1 MLDNIY
7 IELTRK
13 FNSGKIRAIISSGQ
27 AVVLYKVSVMS
38 KDGDW
43 ILREE
48 KEALSHI
55 LSVLS
60 DYGAV
65 YRFGAPLDIRWMRF
79 GWSSHFEFMHE
90 NVRIRTDFCT
100 RPPRISATDLE
111 SIWVNQK
118 ESDIPL
124 IGLRPLIELKKTNR
138 ERDYAVIG
146 ELSRLISDE
155 REQLLV
161 SRSARD
167 ILRIAEQ
174 FPDAFQNAQTIRPC
188 LVAANQGREA
198 LEIELDAERRHLM
211 KANEERLQNY
221 MQAASIWR
229 KEWRT
234 VKKEVDGCP
243 LAKAHQH
250 ICKKA
255 EDLLPM
261 NISELL

>member
-1 MLDNIY
+1 MADNIY

-48 KEALSHI
+48 PETLYHI
-55 LSVLS
+55 LNVLG

-65 YRFGAPLDIRWMRF
+65 YRFGAPLDIRWLHS

-100 RPPRISATDLE
+100 QPPRIGPKELE
-111 SIWVNQK
+111 SIWDSQK
-118 ESDIPL
+118 KSDIPL
-124 IGLRPLIELKKTNR
+124 IGLHSLIELKKTNR

-146 ELSRLISDE
+146 ELSRLIPDE

-174 FPDAFQNAQTIRPC
+174 FPDEFQEAQIVRPC
-188 LVAANQGREA
+188 LAAANQGREA
-198 LEIELDAERRHLM
+198 LEAELDAERRRLM
-211 KANEERLQNY
+211 KVNEERLRSY
-221 MQAASIWR
+221 MQSASAWR
-229 KEWRT
+229 EEWRT
-234 VKKEVDGCP
+234 VKKEVEGSS
-243 LAKAHQH
+243 LLEAHKH
-250 ICKKA
+250 ICKRA
-255 EDLLPM
+255 EDLLPV
-261 NISELL
+261 NISENL